1 MNLSPSLKTLK
12 LKLVWVVEKKQ
23 LNVSFLQIVVDIGL
37 GSGYYGFIVIRK
49 GSKRL
54 LRKTLAINIF

>member
-1 MNLSPSLKTLK
+1 MLRTYNLYRFRAKK
-12 LKLVWVVEKKQ
+12 VRIVEKKQ
-23 LNVSFLQIVVDIGL
+23 LNVLFLQIVVDIGI